1 MYYSRGLKLRRPS
14 LLSICVNVPEP
25 EDEDW
30 ISIDGE
36 EEELSDN
43 GSTSSTASANQS
55 MSRFSPTKGK
65 ELGSGHTLAVE
76 VGII

>member
-1 MYYSRGLKLRRPS
+1 MCYSRGLKLRRPS
-14 LLSICVNVPEP
+14 LLSICVNVPEQ

-36 EEELSDN
+36 DEELSDN

-55 MSRFSPTKGK
+55 MSHLAPSKGK

-76 VGII
+76 VGVT